1 FIAINVASNL
11 PLGLE
16 LEKLIICARFTKNIQ
31 EQKDLFMRI
40 YEKSFTDYMVK
51 HPDIFDKYAEIE
63 VTANY
68 PFKIFTMK
76 EPNILPISKT
86 IKVPTLLI
94 HSEDNNFIPIKKSEL
109 LACEIPN
116 NKFILILQAGY

>member
-1 FIAINVASNL
+1 LYNSPKPPDL
-11 PLGLE
+11 P
-16 LEKLIICARFTKNIQ
+16 KNIQ
-31 EQKDLFMRI
+31 EQKDFFMRT
-40 YEKSFTDYMVK
+40 YDKNFTDYMVE

-68 PFKIFTMK
+68 PFEIFRRQWEAVK
-76 EPNILPISKT
+76 ETNILPISKT

-94 HSEDNNFIPIKKSEL
+94 HGEDDNVIPIKESEL

-116 NKFILILQAGY
+116 NKFILIPQAGHT